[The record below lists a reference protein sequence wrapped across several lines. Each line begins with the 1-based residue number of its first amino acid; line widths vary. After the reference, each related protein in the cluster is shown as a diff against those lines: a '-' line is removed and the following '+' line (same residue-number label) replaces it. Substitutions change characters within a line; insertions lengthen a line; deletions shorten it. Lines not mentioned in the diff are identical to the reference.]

1 VSINATSQNNTLVK
15 RVETKDNV
23 IVKRVLVGKP
33 VRRINQSSGANV
45 NTIEGIDTTGAVEG
59 SILIYNATREVF
71 EATLQ
76 LEEQNVNGG
85 QY

>member
-1 VSINATSQNNTLVK
+1 MSINATSQNNTLVK

-23 IVKRVLVGKP
+23 IVKRVIVGKP
-33 VRRINQSSGANV
+33 VRRISQASDA
-45 NTIEGIDTTGAVEG
+45 TIDTIQGIDATGAVDG
-59 SILIYNATREVF
+59 SILIYNSSREVF
-71 EATLQ
+71 EASLQ

>member
-23 IVKRVLVGKP
+23 IVKRVIIGKP
-33 VRRINQSSGANV
+33 VRRIRQASDV
-45 NTIEGIDTTGAVEG
+45 TIDTIQGIDATGAVEG
-59 SILIYNATREVF
+59 SILIYNSSREVF
-71 EATLQ
+71 EASLQ